1 MAKRL
6 IWFNPEDNRY
16 KLGTYSDY
24 VIEAERIAKTT
35 ELEILYEFSP
45 TASKLS
51 EKIIK
56 QLNGEKIP
64 ITV

>member
-1 MAKRL
+1 MAKLL
-6 IWFNPEDNRY
+6 IWFNPEDQKH
-16 KLGTYSDY
+16 KLGSYSDY
-24 VIEAERIAKTT
+24 VIECERVAKTT
-35 ELEILYEFSP
+35 ELEILYEFSQ

-51 EKIIK
+51 EKIIR